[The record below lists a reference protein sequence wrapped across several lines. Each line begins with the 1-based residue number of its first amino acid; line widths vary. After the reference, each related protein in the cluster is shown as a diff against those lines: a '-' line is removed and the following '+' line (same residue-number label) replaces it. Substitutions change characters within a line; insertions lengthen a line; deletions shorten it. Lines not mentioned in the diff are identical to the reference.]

1 MLLGAR
7 AATSWVMERARDVE
21 LGQLERTL
29 EVLGHRP
36 VPSWDGRR
44 HYSGD
49 RARTTAYILVLDTLN
64 FSFWGAPGGYWRLA
78 EALRDDFKKE
88 GALADPARLAEIE
101 APDLARIIGDL
112 PMIEERALALREL
125 GAVAISQLEGDL
137 GRLVEDGAALTA
149 AGLSRRL
156 VSFHDVALYDGGE
169 VPFLKRAQ
177 IAAADLA
184 GSGVAGFPDLDA
196 LTCFADYK
204 LPQTLRHLGALVYS
218 DSLARRVDDW
228 LELQP
233 GEPAEVEIRAAT
245 VVCVE
250 RLVEALAERGRRLRA
265 FELDWM
271 LWALS
276 QELYPVRPH
285 HRVRTI
291 YY

>member
-1 MLLGAR
+1 ML
-7 AATSWVMERARDVE
+7 
-21 LGQLERTL
+21 
-29 EVLGHRP
+29 
-36 VPSWDGRR
+36 
-44 HYSGD
+44 
-49 RARTTAYILVLDTLN
+49 
-64 FSFWGAPGGYWRLA
+64 
-78 EALRDDFKKE
+78 
-88 GALADPARLAEIE
+88 
-101 APDLARIIGDL
+101 
-112 PMIEERALALREL
+112 EERAAVLREL
-125 GAVAISQLEGDL
+125 GAVVISELGGDL
-137 GRLVEDGAALTA
+137 GGLVDARAASTA

-156 VSFHDVALYDGGE
+156 VSFRDEAMYDGRE
-169 VPFLKRAQ
+169 IPLMKRAQ

-184 GSGVAGFPDLDA
+184 GCGVVNFPDLEA

-228 LELQP
+228 RELEP
-233 GEPAEVEIRAAT
+233 GEPAEIEIRAAT

-250 RLVEALAERGRRLRA
+250 RLLEALAGRGRELRA
-265 FELDWM
+265 FEVDWM